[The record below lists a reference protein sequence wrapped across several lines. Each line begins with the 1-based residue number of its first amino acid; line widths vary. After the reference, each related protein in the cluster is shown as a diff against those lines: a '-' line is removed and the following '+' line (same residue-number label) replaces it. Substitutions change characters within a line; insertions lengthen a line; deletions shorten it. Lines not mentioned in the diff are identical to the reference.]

1 MGSLG
6 KDGNGSC
13 LWAAASCQIMPSTLP
28 PQPPLQVLLLASFF
42 LSFWDCHS
50 IPSHIFCAS
59 PQKRLHIQVW
69 ATSKPNSCELSS
81 FFKQP
86 SSSLPNPALSCMTLQ
101 EILASSPTACSK
113 AGRAAASN
121 RRPPLPSFSSP
132 SLWAW
137 RKEKYY
143 PTDSGFADAKKQ
155 MEERAYPMP
164 TSGSLQKVSAS
175 ARIRPLDAAGS

>member
-1 MGSLG
+1 
-6 KDGNGSC
+6 
-13 LWAAASCQIMPSTLP
+13 MPCTLP

-42 LSFWDCHS
+42 LSFWDCPS
-50 IPSHIFCAS
+50 IPSHIFRAS
-59 PQKRLHIQVW
+59 PQKWLHIQVW

-86 SSSLPNPALSCMTLQ
+86 SSSLPNPSLSCMTLQ
-101 EILASSPTACSK
+101 EILASSPTACSR

-143 PTDSGFADAKKQ
+143 PTRFGVCRCQETNGGTRLPHANVWIFAEGISISPNTAPRCSRL
-155 MEERAYPMP
+155 MRMIF
-164 TSGSLQKVSAS
+164 LQTYRKGGLGPSFS
-175 ARIRPLDAAGS
+175 R